1 MHNNYHY
8 LRQISVA
15 LRQKLTGWQVGAAF
29 SQDKDELVLGF
40 VFGQDAF
47 FIRAVVQGGFV
58 CLTFPTDFRRARKNS
73 VDLFAPIIGKTVT
86 DVIQYRD
93 DRSLGLLLDADAQL
107 LFRLHGNR
115 ANIILL
121 QDGKP
126 VELLHSKIG
135 ADWQLRPETLH
146 RHLQPGFEDFVAAR
160 QNPAAVYPTLGKL
173 PLAWL
178 NEAGFQQKNAPEQW
192 EMLQSLLRQL
202 EQPAK
207 YYVSRWQNLP
217 VLSLLPLGDIRSE
230 TADPLEAANQFY
242 ALHARESGLGR
253 EKNAVLKELEKRRK
267 NTENYLAKTYGK
279 LNTLQTETRNEQLA
293 NILMANLHQIPA
305 GSESVE
311 LLDFYHDQ
319 PIRIKLK
326 RDLSP
331 QKNAETYYRKGKNE
345 KIETAILEKSIGQKE
360 TELHETERHL
370 HQINAFQELKP
381 LRIYLKDNGLAA
393 TEAAPETKS
402 LFRRYEH
409 LGFEILVGR
418 NAKNNDLLTQQ
429 YAWKEDLWLHAKD
442 VTGSH
447 VVIKHQAGKPFP
459 EPVIERAAQ
468 LAAFFSKRKN
478 DTLCPVTVTPRKYVR
493 KAKGLPDGAV
503 IVAQEKVILVE
514 PVNFDVAGKP

>member
-8 LRQISVA
+8 LRQVSAA
-15 LRQKLTGWQVGAAF
+15 LRQRLAGWQVAMAF

-40 VFGQDAF
+40 TLGPNAF
-47 FIRAVVQGGFV
+47 SIRAVVQGGFV
-58 CLTFPTDFRRARKNS
+58 CLTFPADFRRARKNS

-86 DVIQYRD
+86 GVIQYRD

-121 QDGKP
+121 QDNEP
-126 VELLHSKIG
+126 VELLHSKIE

-146 RHLQPGFEDFVAAR
+146 RNLQPSFDDFVAAG

-178 NEAGFQQKNAPEQW
+178 NEAGFQQKNAPEKW

-217 VLSLLPLGDIRSE
+217 VLSLLPIGETLSE
-230 TADPLEAANQFY
+230 TTDPLEAANQFY
-242 ALHARESGLGR
+242 ALHARESGLGA
-253 EKNAVLKELEKRRK
+253 EKNAVLKDLEKRRK

-279 LNTLQTETRNEQLA
+279 LNALQTETRHEQFA

-319 PIRIKLK
+319 PVRIKLK

-331 QKNAETYYRKGKNE
+331 QKNAETYYRKGKNG
-345 KIETAILEKSIGQKE
+345 KIETAILEKAIGQKE
-360 TELHETERHL
+360 TELRETERHL
-370 HQINAFQELKP
+370 HQINAFQDLKP

-393 TEAAPETKS
+393 AEAAPETKS

-409 LGFEILVGR
+409 LGFEILVGK
-418 NAKNNDLLTQQ
+418 NAKNNDLLTQK

-447 VVIKHQAGKPFP
+447 VVIKHRAGKPFP